1 MQVLEYEVA
10 STTQSENETSDGT
23 SSGTDDYILAAFA
36 QAVADN
42 SSASEFAILADTE
55 ESDDQSW
62 DNDFTPA
69 DYWKCV
75 KCKNKQNNP
84 MYRYCEKCYQ
94 LSRLKADRW
103 RQVFSFYEDFER
115 QLKSAGKKFKQR
127 LLTEQQTHPWTS
139 EKRIAVRSFWFRSKF
154 EFGANDLVNDR
165 LLKDSGFSSC
175 SSQERTPM
183 EEKNLQFCDVSSQEI
198 VLNVNKI
205 ENKDKN
211 ARTGSEA
218 LRANSQPV
226 TDLPTNAGLE
236 SDRLTIGRIDKSRS
250 EGMLELHSSDLSA
263 TLANSENNL
272 GFCIF
277 CLSEPKNSVFV
288 HSNFVHLCCCYKCAI
303 KLPSTPGFELTTFGS
318 NCLSATPP
326 RQDPG
331 RRLLHLD

>member
-1 MQVLEYEVA
+1 MFPHSGPNPSLGSSLVKTNKIHAQNKRVKNTARKTLQDSVRKVALKEVDFMPKAREVCSMQSPINLEK
-10 STTQSENETSDGT
+10 STSHFVNNFEHDKGRKRRVSNCVFTNHTRINKKRCDESSMKLQSEG
-23 SSGTDDYILAAFA
+23 
-36 QAVADN
+36 
-42 SSASEFAILADTE
+42 
-55 ESDDQSW
+55 
-62 DNDFTPA
+62 
-69 DYWKCV
+69 V
-75 KCKNKQNNP
+75 KN
-84 MYRYCEKCYQ
+84 
-94 LSRLKADRW
+94 LH
-103 RQVFSFYEDFER
+103 FE
-115 QLKSAGKKFKQR
+115 
-127 LLTEQQTHPWTS
+127 
-139 EKRIAVRSFWFRSKF
+139 
-154 EFGANDLVNDR
+154 

-205 ENKDKN
+205 EDKDKN

-303 KLPSTPGFELTTFGS
+303 KVWKQRKACPIC
-318 NCLSATPP
+318 NCKVKNVMKLFV
-326 RQDPG
+326 
-331 RRLLHLD
+331 H